1 VSAGF
6 RTIVGNRDLGVVSL
20 LAAAQ
25 GFVWGALTVFMVI
38 VAIRLLHT
46 GPEGVGYLDAIMGVA
61 TVVGG
66 VVVLARVR
74 KQRVGQ
80 DMVLGV
86 FGWALPLL
94 ALAAFPSPVTAVA
107 ALAVIGLSDPL
118 VNLGLDTIPQRVAP
132 DRVLSR
138 VFGAL
143 EAGLVGAMALGAFT
157 APLLVHL
164 LGFRWSLALVGALTT
179 MVAALCWA
187 RMRALD
193 QRLGAPEG
201 LPLVLALPLFAPL
214 GLATK
219 EQLAHAL
226 RTVTTPAGVQVIAQG
241 DPANGFFIIES
252 GLVEVTQGNR
262 VLRREGPGEFFGEIG
277 LLRDVPR
284 TATVT
289 AVEDTVLRVLD
300 RKSFLDAVSG
310 HRDALH
316 AAEDIASRRLAV

>member
-1 VSAGF
+1 
-6 RTIVGNRDLGVVSL
+6 
-20 LAAAQ
+20 
-25 GFVWGALTVFMVI
+25 
-38 VAIRLLHT
+38 
-46 GPEGVGYLDAIMGVA
+46 
-61 TVVGG
+61 
-66 VVVLARVR
+66 
-74 KQRVGQ
+74 
-80 DMVLGV
+80 
-86 FGWALPLL
+86 
-94 ALAAFPSPVTAVA
+94 
-107 ALAVIGLSDPL
+107 
-118 VNLGLDTIPQRVAP
+118 
-132 DRVLSR
+132 
-138 VFGAL
+138 
-143 EAGLVGAMALGAFT
+143 
-157 APLLVHL
+157 VHL

-179 MVAALCWA
+179 TVAAVCWA

-226 RTVTTPAGVQVIAQG
+226 RTVSTPAGTKVIAEG
-241 DPANGFFIIES
+241 DPADGFFIIES
-252 GLVEVTQGNR
+252 GLVEVTQGDR

-289 AVEDTVLRVLD
+289 AVEDTVLRRLD
-300 RKSFLDAVSG
+300 RKPFLDAVSG